1 MYVFCRVRH
10 DDSGIPSFYIH
21 DVISEEELQKESRS
35 LKDAAQIRDLR
46 GTTLYMHILTE
57 FQRKSKE
64 KISDSL
70 LTRAAADKQEV
81 PRGIAL
87 YASILSDYVAKVD
100 SQSAHRH

>member
-1 MYVFCRVRH
+1 
-10 DDSGIPSFYIH
+10 
-21 DVISEEELQKESRS
+21 
-35 LKDAAQIRDLR
+35 
-46 GTTLYMHILTE
+46 MHILTE

>member
-1 MYVFCRVRH
+1 MKL
-10 DDSGIPSFYIH
+10 PA
-21 DVISEEELQKESRS
+21 EKN
-35 LKDAAQIRDLR
+35 
-46 GTTLYMHILTE
+46 
-57 FQRKSKE
+57 SK

-100 SQSAHRH
+100 SKPAKKTDRSTNQHTDAESLVK